1 MDAIYMVFVVENNK
15 PIAQSLT
22 IAPIEQ
28 IMLVYYHVEI
38 AIDYV
43 RIIELNYIV
52 WAMLQHWVLMLLFVS
67 LKEQIQVLL
76 RNKKV
81 N

>member
-1 MDAIYMVFVVENNK
+1 MVFVVENNK

-52 WAMLQHWVLMLLFVS
+52 
-67 LKEQIQVLL
+67 
-76 RNKKV
+76 
-81 N
+81 